1 MIWVFSFYL
10 LIVTNIFFCKGLVCA
25 MKPYLVCLSLLQ
37 QDLDREDEQV
47 TVYLFNSLW
56 QGGKW
61 RISFLIDQ
69 F

>member
-1 MIWVFSFYL
+1 MEPYS
-10 LIVTNIFFCKGLVCA
+10 VC
-25 MKPYLVCLSLLQ
+25 VSLLQ

-61 RISFLIDQ
+61 RISFLIEQ